1 MKIELEDSDIARIA
15 DAVAKVLGG
24 KAPAAAP
31 EEKATAKGAK
41 GTKDKPANAP
51 AEKPEPDA
59 DAILKRRGEVLEAL
73 KALGAKIG
81 KDEAKKLVSN
91 YAPTMGEVKPGD
103 LDSLEADIKAAAEA
117 ADKPKAEEDDY

>member
-15 DAVAKVLGG
+15 EAVAKVLGG

-31 EEKATAKGAK
+31 EEKATAKGTKA
-41 GTKDKPANAP
+41 KDKPANAP